1 MTSSERPNF
10 PFFSKILMPSNESTR
25 TRLVRFLY
33 LDAITAILI
42 MVFASYALSYIPLIA
57 SRLLAT
63 NQALQDM
70 FMYIMKNLLLL
81 ALAYVLVSKLIRVIC
96 DCFEILCLRYLG
108 TTVKFIQLVDRAS
121 RYIATRV
128 GLVVALVYTYLRI
141 DIGMLSYVL
150 TGLAIPPDVL
160 SAFKLMLIPP
170 AMLFSSQIMIE
181 VVRLWREISSLRGMS
196 SVT

>member
-1 MTSSERPNF
+1 MTSTERPNF
-10 PFFSKILMPSNESTR
+10 SLSSKIPMSSKENTH
-25 TRLVRFLY
+25 TKLVKFLY

-57 SRLLAT
+57 SRLIVT

-81 ALAYVLVSKLIRVIC
+81 ALAYVLVSKLIRVVC
-96 DCFEILCLRYLG
+96 DCLEILCLRYLG

-150 TGLAIPPDVL
+150 TGLIIPSDVL
-160 SAFKLMLIPP
+160 SAFKLVLIPP

-181 VVRLWREISSLRGMS
+181 VVRLWREVSSLRSMS
-196 SVT
+196 LAT